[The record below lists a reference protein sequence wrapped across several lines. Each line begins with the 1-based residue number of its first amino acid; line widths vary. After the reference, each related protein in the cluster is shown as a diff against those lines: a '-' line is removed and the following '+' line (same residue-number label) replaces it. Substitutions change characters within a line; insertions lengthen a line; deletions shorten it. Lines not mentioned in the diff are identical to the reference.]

1 MEKRKL
7 TFKNSVCGLA
17 SRLVIMLILMFV
29 GVVGAMAETGQYVE
43 WNSKAK
49 TLTFKYGEKP
59 TIDNKKYFN
68 LDIYYPSGYNYYT
81 RTVEKVVFDK
91 SFASARPRTC
101 KKWFSGFS
109 ELTRIEGIEFL
120 NTSYVASMCGMFE
133 NCSKLTKI
141 DLSNFE
147 TSNVDDMSKMFSG
160 CTSLAGI
167 PGYKNLDVSNVKYM
181 DEMFQGCKFSSI
193 DLSSWDTYKVSSMAC
208 MFKNCTSITSINLT
222 GKFSTVNM
230 FFVESMFEGCSSL
243 AAIYTKDKFIYKLAY
258 DSSDDDMFA
267 GCTSLSGDIDWSK
280 SNPTDK
286 TYAKIDGGYFR
297 DKSIKDGPWV
307 KYSDG
312 VLTFRYGYKKTFGK
326 SAGAYKLNE
335 GTNKP
340 DWMNDHALDIK
351 KVIFDKS
358 FDKARPNSSNNWFDG
373 CENLEN
379 IENIEFLNTSKIT
392 TMACMFRA
400 CYNLQSLDLSHFNTA
415 SVTDMSL
422 LFCSCKKLQS
432 INISSFNTENVK
444 KMTFMFYDCKSLR
457 VIVVGRNFKKSS
469 GTDSQVMFYNTPANN
484 LLSPI
489 EEYMANDGDKTFGDA
504 NDRRTIQPY
513 FPINAKAEYGT
524 LCSPVGGTLEEG
536 TFSGFDKLYEVDAE
550 RTNDSK
556 VSLQLVS
563 KVEAGKTYIYHR
575 NITDDALIADALIFN
590 IDKTKASAPQDGS
603 ILKGTFKSITAPG
616 GSYILQT
623 DGMFHRVADGNS
635 TLKVEAYRAYLD
647 LGSTGNGAKTM
658 SLSFGGETTGIKNI
672 NAAEGESA
680 EAPMYDLMGRRITN
694 PQGGQIYIQNGRKIK
709 R

>member
-1 MEKRKL
+1 
-7 TFKNSVCGLA
+7 
-17 SRLVIMLILMFV
+17 
-29 GVVGAMAETGQYVE
+29 
-43 WNSKAK
+43 
-49 TLTFKYGEKP
+49 
-59 TIDNKKYFN
+59 
-68 LDIYYPSGYNYYT
+68 
-81 RTVEKVVFDK
+81 
-91 SFASARPRTC
+91 
-101 KKWFSGFS
+101 
-109 ELTRIEGIEFL
+109 
-120 NTSYVASMCGMFE
+120 
-133 NCSKLTKI
+133 
-141 DLSNFE
+141 
-147 TSNVDDMSKMFSG
+147 
-160 CTSLAGI
+160 
-167 PGYKNLDVSNVKYM
+167 
-181 DEMFQGCKFSSI
+181 
-193 DLSSWDTYKVSSMAC
+193 
-208 MFKNCTSITSINLT
+208 
-222 GKFSTVNM
+222 
-230 FFVESMFEGCSSL
+230 
-243 AAIYTKDKFIYKLAY
+243 
-258 DSSDDDMFA
+258 
-267 GCTSLSGDIDWSK
+267 
-280 SNPTDK
+280 
-286 TYAKIDGGYFR
+286 
-297 DKSIKDGPWV
+297 
-307 KYSDG
+307 
-312 VLTFRYGYKKTFGK
+312 
-326 SAGAYKLNE
+326 
-335 GTNKP
+335 
-340 DWMNDHALDIK
+340 
-351 KVIFDKS
+351 
-358 FDKARPNSSNNWFDG
+358 
-373 CENLEN
+373 
-379 IENIEFLNTSKIT
+379 
-392 TMACMFRA
+392 
-400 CYNLQSLDLSHFNTA
+400 
-415 SVTDMSL
+415 
-422 LFCSCKKLQS
+422 
-432 INISSFNTENVK
+432 
-444 KMTFMFYDCKSLR
+444 MFYDCKSLR